1 MSVKTSTG
9 LRNGMLVGD
18 SFKGLM
24 DGSFLRIYAGPVPAS
39 ADDAIGSATLLCTVS
54 NNSSATGLTFDSVAV
69 GGVLSKTPAE
79 VWSGNNV
86 AAGTASFYRLETS
99 ADDQDASSTLPRVQG
114 TVGVLGADLNLSSV
128 ALANGAPQAIDYFTM
143 ALPSA

>member
-9 LRNGMLVGD
+9 LRNGMLVTG
-18 SFKGLM
+18 SFRSLM
-24 DGSFLRIYAGPVPAS
+24 NGCFLRIYAGPVPAS

-54 NNSSATGLTFDSVAV
+54 NNSSATGLTFDSTAV

-86 AAGTASFYRLETS
+86 AGGTATFYRLETP

-114 TVGVLGADLNLSSV
+114 TVGLLGADLNLSSV
-128 ALANGAPQAIDYFTM
+128 ALTNGAPQAVDYFTM

>member
-9 LRNGMLVGD
+9 LRNGVLASD

-24 DGSFLRIYAGPVPAS
+24 DGCFLRIYAGPVPAS

-54 NNSSATGLTFDSVAV
+54 NNSSATGLTFDSTAV

-99 ADDQDASSTLPRVQG
+99 GDDQDASTTLPRVQG
-114 TVGVLGADLNLSSV
+114 TVGLLGADLNLSSV
-128 ALANGAPQAIDYFTM
+128 DLANGAPQAIDYFTM